1 MQGNAYRNEGRDQR
15 LFGVFPKNHPNL
27 VLELSL
33 TYLPRDLWHLGHWIQ
48 FWQLRTWIH
57 NNLCYLARVT
67 LDSIHNSCDWHG
79 WVWQILF
86 PRQVGLCG
94 SAMLSHNSI
103 PDNSSSLP
111 SAPYLKSSG
120 MTTNHHQPFKN
131 AIFEGQVVEIFWLPH
146 DWVGATIVPPGQP
159 SWWATRQS
167 RLWQGGQ
174 SIQDQIEDP
183 GDDDGAALTIVG
195 APRPNQLPLGHS
207 HVCTQ
212 SPNHLA
218 LTLPPDSLWSHP
230 HFQGDANIPCSFSW
244 GTRKK
249 RYFLQGHQHFQ
260 LFPGYFRGLSSK
272 AFPWECNC
280 ASMSEWV

>member
-86 PRQVGLCG
+86 PWRVGLCG

-131 AIFEGQVVEIFWLPH
+131 AIFEGQVVEIFWLPP

-212 SPNHLA
+212 SHTPTWLPHSHLI
-218 LTLPPDSLWSHP
+218 LFEVIRISKVFPGWYHTDL
-230 HFQGDANIPCSFSW
+230 FVSFSVA
-244 GTRKK
+244 
-249 RYFLQGHQHFQ
+249 LDI
-260 LFPGYFRGLSSK
+260 
-272 AFPWECNC
+272 
-280 ASMSEWV
+280 